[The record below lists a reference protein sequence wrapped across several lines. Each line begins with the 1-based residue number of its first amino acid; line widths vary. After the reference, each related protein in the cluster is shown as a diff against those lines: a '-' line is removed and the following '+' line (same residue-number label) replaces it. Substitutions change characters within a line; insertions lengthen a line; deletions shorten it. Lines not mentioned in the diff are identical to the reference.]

1 MTTSERAW
9 AKEEFGDA
17 ELSDPRRA
25 MRLVDVAEAA
35 AHSPA
40 GTVTAVC
47 RGSAAR
53 EGAFR
58 FLENESV
65 LSTAVATASHEA
77 AIKRCR
83 KYGRVFVP
91 LDGSS
96 LSLTDRGGGRD
107 VGSVGAWRQGGR
119 GLLVT
124 SALAVS
130 PDGTPLG
137 ICGQAWWARTERST
151 HTSRHSMSGE
161 MRHGVDLLANVRRS
175 FAAVAPGVTPW
186 FQLDRGYDAWPVLL
200 LACREKMLLTVRA
213 AYSRCVRA
221 DRSAPKSDLFTVARR
236 APVLG
241 AYDLTIPGRDGVR
254 ARSAHMDVRACSVML
269 ELKTSSKKREYV
281 SMNVV
286 FVKERRQKNPVHW
299 MLLTTAPIASLAEA
313 RAIVDGYASRWRIE
327 EFHRAWKQG
336 VCNVEDTQLRSRE
349 AILKWATILA
359 AVAVRA
365 TRLTYLAR
373 EKPDAPASDELSRP
387 EIDAVIALRQ
397 PKNITL
403 GAEPTL
409 EQAVRWIAD
418 LGGYVGKSSGG
429 PPGATVVAR
438 GLAKVAILAEGMGN
452 VEKMR

>member
-17 ELSDPRRA
+17 ELFDPRRV
-25 MRLVDVAEAA
+25 MRLVDVAEAVA
-35 AHSPA
+35 RSPA

-58 FLENESV
+58 LLESERV
-65 LSTAVATASHEA
+65 LASAVASASHNA
-77 AIKRCR
+77 ALKRCR
-83 KYGRVFVP
+83 EYARVFVP

-96 LSLTDRGGGRD
+96 LSLTDRRSRRE
-107 VGSVGAWRQGGR
+107 VGSVGARRQGAR
-119 GLLVT
+119 GLIVA

-137 ICGQAWWARTERST
+137 ICGQTWWARTERST
-151 HTSRHSMSGE
+151 HSSRHSMRGE
-161 MRHGVDLLANVRRS
+161 MRHGVELLDQVRQR
-175 FAAVAPGVTPW
+175 FAVLIPGATPW
-186 FQLDRGYDAWPVLL
+186 FQLDRGYDSWAVLR
-200 LACREKMLLTVRA
+200 LAREKNLLLTVRA
-213 AYSRCVRA
+213 AYDRCVRA
-221 DRSAPKSDLFTVARR
+221 GRRAPKRYLFAVARR
-236 APVLG
+236 APVMG
-241 AYDLTIPGRDGVR
+241 AYELTTPARNGER
-254 ARSAHMDVRACSVML
+254 ARSARMEVRACSVTL
-269 ELKTSSKKREYV
+269 ELKTGSSKREYV

-286 FVKERRQKNPVHW
+286 FVKERGRKNPLHW
-299 MLLTTAPIASLAEA
+299 MLLTTAPIATLADA
-313 RAIVDGYASRWRIE
+313 REIVDGYASRWRIE

-397 PKNITL
+397 PKNIKL

-418 LGGYVGKSSGG
+418 LGGYVGASSGG
-429 PPGATVVAR
+429 PPGPTVVAR
-438 GLAKVAILAEGMGN
+438 GLAKVAILAEGIGKL
-452 VEKMR
+452 EKMR